1 MLAETLIAETL
12 IGTGAFATGGLV
24 YAQSRRARR
33 YRELASRIAQIT
45 RAGAPDLAVLAS
57 RRWPGFAD
65 RPAGLPALPPAPAL
79 AAPPGEAAA
88 RATPPRP
95 ARPAPRARAR
105 ASDT

>member
-45 RAGAPDLAVLAS
+45 RAGAPDLAGLAS
-57 RRWPGFAD
+57 RRWPGLAD
-65 RPAGLPALPPAPAL
+65 RLAGLPDFLPAPVFAALARQAERL
-79 AAPPGEAAA
+79 AAPDRRLAPTPQPG
-88 RATPPRP
+88 
-95 ARPAPRARAR
+95 AP
-105 ASDT
+105 